1 MYTIILMNYFGRVYK
16 QAQQKG
22 EYTMERLEFS
32 ARCNCIGYDA
42 YVLAKQMSLSVDKT
56 RPWFDMNW
64 NAEVPA
70 TAVFTLT
77 KAEQMHFQAVK
88 SALALIRKKINGIA
102 HGKTIKLPYWAN
114 QRKYDSLHDDAQN
127 CDYRIANARLVAL
140 AQILSQE
147 GFNVQWVQPQEQ
159 FAYVISGNTI
169 TSDVRF

>member
-1 MYTIILMNYFGRVYK
+1 M
-16 QAQQKG
+16 AKG

-32 ARCNCIGYDA
+32 ARCNCIGFDA

-77 KAEQMHFQAVK
+77 KAEQIHFQVIK
-88 SALALIRKKINGIA
+88 SALAIIHEKTSGLA
-102 HGKTIKLPYWAN
+102 AGKTIKLPYWAN
-114 QRKYDSLHDDAQN
+114 QRKYDNLHADNASS
-127 CDYRIANARLVAL
+127 CDYRVANARLVAL

-147 GFNVQWVQPQEQ
+147 GFSVQWVQPQEPG
-159 FAYVISGNTI
+159 AYVISDDSLLSNLEL
-169 TSDVRF
+169 

>member
-1 MYTIILMNYFGRVYK
+1 
-16 QAQQKG
+16 
-22 EYTMERLEFS
+22 MERLEFS
-32 ARCNCIGYDA
+32 ARCSCIGFDA

-77 KAEQMHFQAVK
+77 KAEQIHFQVIK
-88 SALALIRKKINGIA
+88 SALALIHQKTNGIA

-114 QRKYDSLHDDAQN
+114 QRKYDSLHKDAQP

-147 GFNVQWVQPQEQ
+147 GFDIQWVQPQEQ
-159 FAYVISGNTI
+159 LAYVISGNTI
-169 TSDVRF
+169 SAGIHL

>member
-1 MYTIILMNYFGRVYK
+1 
-16 QAQQKG
+16 
-22 EYTMERLEFS
+22 MERLEFS
-32 ARCNCIGYDA
+32 ARCNCIGFDA

-77 KAEQMHFQAVK
+77 KAEQIHFQV
-88 SALALIRKKINGIA
+88 I
-102 HGKTIKLPYWAN
+102 GKTIKLPYWAN
-114 QRKYDSLHDDAQN
+114 QRKYDSLHKDAQP

-147 GFNVQWVQPQEQ
+147 GFDIQWVQPQEQ
-159 FAYVISGNTI
+159 FAYVISGNTL
-169 TSDVRF
+169 TADVRF